1 MSDLQQSK
9 LYSIFT
15 DKLNKLTIPYA
26 VTGSVASIFYG
37 EPRMTHDID
46 MVLHLAVNRVDAFL
60 KAFPA
65 SEFYTPPQEILI
77 SEIRRPIRGHCNI
90 IHHNSGFKADIY
102 FVGTDEFQQ
111 WAIQNSKVMN
121 IDGFKISLAPP
132 EYVIIKKLEF
142 YREGAG
148 KKHLDDIRNI
158 INFLGT
164 RLQTDIIKQYVSQY
178 KLTDEWAQC
187 CAD

>member
-1 MSDLQQSK
+1 MKFLIQAT
-9 LYSIFT
+9 IFT
-15 DKLNKLTIPYA
+15 IFTEKLNQLAIPYA
-26 VTGSVASIFYG
+26 VTGSVASIVYG

-46 MVLHLAVNRVDAFL
+46 MVVHLAVNRVGEVIN
-60 KAFPA
+60 AFP
-65 SEFYTPPQEILI
+65 SSDFYIPPREILI
-77 SEIRRPIRGHCNI
+77 SEIRRPIRGHCNLV
-90 IHHNSGFKADIY
+90 HHDSGFKADIY
-102 FVGTDEFQQ
+102 FAGTDEFQQ
-111 WAIQNSKVMN
+111 WAIQNSKVMD

-148 KKHLDDIRNI
+148 KKHLDDIRNM

-164 RLQTDIIKQYVSQY
+164 RLQTDIIEQCVSQF
-178 KLTDEWAQC
+178 KLMDEWAQC